1 MLVLRDVL
9 EAFPGFAA
17 IAALDGTVVETNTR
31 DHGGRDSV
39 PVWELSQWHDSAE
52 LRARV
57 RDAAERAARGELVR
71 FATTIKAAGGASDA
85 VVTVG
90 PVMEGVTPTHVVVFL
105 LEAPRAAT
113 DLEALGRADNLYRA
127 VFDFAG
133 DGIFVADRNGR
144 YIEVNARGCE
154 LVGYTREELLRLTLW
169 DLSPVETPP
178 VIAKLTKTL
187 RDERW
192 LRRKDGTLLPI
203 ELTGVKLPDGTM
215 LGLVR
220 DISLRRRAEAALIE
234 REQELEALADATRE
248 ALFVHQDGVILATNK
263 AARELYRLSPD
274 GAVGRSLA
282 DFVAPESL
290 ATVQAHIA
298 RASSEAYEA
307 FGRRADG
314 TTFPATVQARTT
326 SFRGR
331 PARLAAIQDL
341 TELRKLQASLA
352 FADRMASVGTLAAG
366 VAHEINNPLTFVT
379 VGLGALARR
388 LEQAPLEGSAK
399 TDLLQ
404 IVRDAQEG
412 ADRVASIVRDLKV
425 FSRADDESTGAVS
438 LAAVIEYAAR
448 MVNSEI
454 KHRAELVI
462 DVGEVPPVVG
472 NETRLGQ
479 VFINLLINAAQAI
492 PQGKADLNSITVSA
506 RVAGDRV
513 VVSVADTGEGIDP
526 SLVDRIFE
534 PFVTTKSHGTGLG
547 LAICHGIVTRLGG
560 TIEVE
565 RAPERGTIFRVS
577 LPIAA
582 ATADRLTSGPA
593 IARTKTPVRRGRVL
607 MIDDEPLLLT
617 ATRRVVEGEYDV
629 AVAESAKQALARLEQ
644 GERFDAILCD
654 LMMPEI
660 TGMELYEQVRARW
673 PEVATRFVFLTGGV
687 FSRDAATFLETCGR
701 PWLDKPFQIGDLLAA
716 IRGVGLRP

>member
-9 EAFPGFAA
+9 ETFPGFAA
-17 IAALDGTVVETNTR
+17 IAALDGTVVET
-31 DHGGRDSV
+31 S
-39 PVWELSQWHDSAE
+39 PHDDGDREGIPLWDLPRWQGSAE

-57 RDAAERAARGELVR
+57 RDATERAARGELVR
-71 FATTIKAAGGASDA
+71 FATTIRTPRGESDA

-90 PVMEGVTPTHVVVFL
+90 PVMDGVTPTRVALFV
-105 LEAPRAAT
+105 LEAPRAAS
-113 DLEALGRADNLYRA
+113 DPEALGRADDLYRA

-133 DGIFVADRNGR
+133 DGIFIANRDGR
-144 YIEVNARGCE
+144 YIDVNARGCE
-154 LVGYTREELLRLTLW
+154 LVGYTRDEVTKLTLW
-169 DLSPVETPP
+169 DLSPKEAPP
-178 VIAKLTKTL
+178 VIAKLTSTL

-220 DISLRRRAEAALIE
+220 DISARRRAEEALHE

-263 AARELYRLSPD
+263 AARVLYGLPDD
-274 GAVGRSLA
+274 GAVGRPLA

-290 ATVQAHIA
+290 ADVQAHIA
-298 RASSEAYEA
+298 RASSEPYEA
-307 FGRRADG
+307 FGRRTDG
-314 TTFPATVQARTT
+314 TTFPAAVQARTT

-341 TELRKLQASLA
+341 TELRRLQASLA

-379 VGLGALARR
+379 VGLGALSRR
-388 LEQAPLEGSAK
+388 LEQTSLEPAAK
-399 TDLLQ
+399 RDLLQ

-425 FSRADDESTGAVS
+425 FSRADDESTGAVE
-438 LAAVIEYAAR
+438 LAPVIEYAAR
-448 MVNSEI
+448 MVHSEI

-462 DVGEVPPVVG
+462 DVGEMPRVVG

-492 PQGKADLNSITVSA
+492 PQGKADLNSITLSA

-565 RAPERGTIFRVS
+565 RAPERGTIFRVA
-577 LPIAA
+577 LPIA
-582 ATADRLTSGPA
+582 RTSANEPSPPPMS
-593 IARTKTPVRRGRVL
+593 ARAKTRARRGRVL
-607 MIDDEPLLLT
+607 MIDDEPLLLN

-629 AVAESAKQALARLEQ
+629 VVAESAKQALAQLEQ

-654 LMMPEI
+654 LLMPEI

-673 PEVATRFVFLTGGV
+673 PEIAARFVFLTGGV
-687 FSRDAATFLETCGR
+687 FSRDAAMFLETCGR
-701 PWLDKPFQIGDLLAA
+701 PWLDKPFQIADLLAA
-716 IRGVGLRP
+716 VRETVGP